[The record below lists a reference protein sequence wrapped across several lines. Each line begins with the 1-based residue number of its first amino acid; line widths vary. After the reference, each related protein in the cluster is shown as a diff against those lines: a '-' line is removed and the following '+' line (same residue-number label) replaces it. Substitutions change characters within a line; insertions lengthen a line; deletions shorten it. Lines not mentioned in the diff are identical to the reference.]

1 MPVYRLD
8 LSYDG
13 TGFSGYARQDRQRT
27 VQGEL
32 ERALGQ
38 ILGEVPATA
47 VAGRTDAGVHARGQ
61 VVSFSADS
69 AELIDPERL
78 ARSLN
83 SMLGG
88 EIVVTAG
95 TEAPE
100 GFNAR
105 FSAQRRTYRYLAS
118 TTAFLD
124 PALRH
129 YVWKLPATIHPEL
142 LNEVAPHFVGERDFT
157 SFCRSVP
164 GKSNIRRVEQ
174 AFWEVSEGDM
184 LTFWITANAFCHQM
198 VRSLVG
204 LCYDV
209 ARGHTPLESVE
220 EIIQRVDRSTM
231 GTVAPPHGLSLW
243 DVGYP
248 AISL

>member
-13 TGFSGYARQDRQRT
+13 TGFSGYARQDHQRT

-32 ERALGQ
+32 ETALEKV
-38 ILGEVPATA
+38 LGEVPATA

-61 VVSFSADS
+61 VVSFEAGP
-69 AELIDPERL
+69 IDVDRM

-88 EIVVTAG
+88 EIVVRTFS
-95 TEAPE
+95 EAPE

-105 FSAQRRTYRYLAS
+105 FSAQRRTYRYQAS
-118 TTAFLD
+118 TAPFID

-129 YVWKLPATIHPEL
+129 YVWRFPATVRPGL
-142 LNEVAPHFVGERDFT
+142 LDEVAPHFIGERDFT

-164 GKSNIRRVEQ
+164 GKSNVRRVEQ
-174 AFWEVSEGDM
+174 ASWERLEGD
-184 LTFWITANAFCHQM
+184 LFAFWITANAFCHQM

-209 ARGHTPLESVE
+209 ARGHIPLHSVE
-220 EIIQRVDRSTM
+220 EIFVRADRSTM
-231 GTVAPPHGLSLW
+231 GTVAPPHGLTLW
-243 DVGYP
+243 EVGYP